1 MGAVG
6 TVLSGC
12 GRTEGR
18 RNVTDPTPSCA
29 HFALPSTCPRNA
41 RLFAAWSSLGLLQA
55 EKGWLPAV
63 LWCLQEEC
71 GRGPGGWASGVPGNL
86 MR

>member
-6 TVLSGC
+6 TVLLGC

-18 RNVTDPTPSCA
+18 RNVTDPRP
-29 HFALPSTCPRNA
+29 HALTALLRTFPRNA
-41 RLFAAWSSLGLLQA
+41 LLVVAWSSLGLLQA
-55 EKGWLPAV
+55 EKGLLPAT
-63 LWCLQEEC
+63 LCCLQEEC
-71 GRGPGGWASGVPGNL
+71 GSGPGGRASGVPGNL